1 MTPRQSTATGPES
14 RQLSPPLPGLDR
26 TPPSMPG
33 AGLYSLTAIIVA
45 ITLAVL
51 FFVCYE
57 LLAQHQEHASAMAWR
72 VYGALLAG
80 LAALCI
86 QAALVAGRF
95 LRPLREST
103 AETARLRAALDNVS
117 HHDPLTGVLNRV
129 ALEQTLVRALEG
141 LKRYGAGFSGVL
153 VQVEG
158 FRSVDDAQGF
168 GAGDE
173 VLRELARLLQSHI
186 RKADSLYRWRSG
198 SFVILAPG
206 IDAEQGERLSAKL
219 NDLATSHSY
228 PGGVLL
234 SLTFGVS
241 SARAEDTREL
251 FVGRLKSALSQNRTG
266 AVVARA

>member
-1 MTPRQSTATGPES
+1 MGSA
-14 RQLSPPLPGLDR
+14 PPK
-26 TPPSMPG
+26 MPG
-33 AGLYSLTAIIVA
+33 AGIYSLTAVIVA
-45 ITLAVL
+45 VTLAVL

-57 LLAQHQEHASAMAWR
+57 LLAQHQEHASAMVWR
-72 VYGALLAG
+72 MYGALLAG
-80 LAALCI
+80 LAALCV

-129 ALEQTLVRALEG
+129 AFEQMAVRALEG
-141 LKRYGAGFSGVL
+141 LKRYGVVFAGVL
-153 VQVEG
+153 VHVDG

-173 VLRELARLLQSHI
+173 VLNELARLLQSHI

-206 IDAEQGERLSAKL
+206 IDADQGERLATKL
-219 NDLATSHSY
+219 NELATSHSY

-234 SLTFGVS
+234 SLTFGITA
-241 SARAEDTREL
+241 ARAEDTQES
-251 FVGRLKSALSQNRTG
+251 FVSRLKTALAQTG
-266 AVVARA
+266 AGTVVAKA